1 MRDERELNEKEEI
14 FNTIISELNTV
25 YPIGI
30 DLLKKGMDAN
40 STKIRKNTAKVLLK
54 LKKQLSRDFVKYIE
68 MRFPMEIIPEVKTA
82 YEKIINL
89 KENHK
94 KIEKISV
101 EDIKVETNVKDI
113 YVMDTYIAGLAYKDK
128 NMLEKELKEDA
139 RFYMKRDI
147 SNLYDIKAIKIVSK
161 TGNVVGFIPKKDNEV
176 ISRLMDSGKYFYCVI
191 TEVDTERL
199 HANIEVYMSYKD
211 VINQIDQVAKSLS
224 LEPKK
229 RVFN

>member
-147 SNLYDIKAIKIVSK
+147 SNLHDIKAIKIVSK